1 MGIRRTPFEAR
12 NYKKLLQSL
21 QKTKLI
27 SGRCLDTLMKKAD
40 RFLSSKNIEKEK
52 EAYKQ
57 NIREQLLINPNATA
71 VKLAQPAQKEAIYQT
86 ETPESDEQSLEATE
100 ISEGQ
105 IAAHIPDDVDSDDTV
120 PEDQTSRRAKIESQY
135 LKGFKDRTHV
145 EQIEKH
151 E

>member
-1 MGIRRTPFEAR
+1 MLEAFSSTTCKQDYETLNSQIRTHLTDVYVKISTPQQLESRVFLFLDAELGIRRTPFEAR

-71 VKLAQPAQKEAIYQT
+71 VKLA
-86 ETPESDEQSLEATE
+86 
-100 ISEGQ
+100 
-105 IAAHIPDDVDSDDTV
+105 
-120 PEDQTSRRAKIESQY
+120 
-135 LKGFKDRTHV
+135 
-145 EQIEKH
+145 
-151 E
+151 